1 MTNVTPRTTDAAASC
16 ALMMRSAYRALL
28 RLHPAPFRREF
39 AGEMLWIFD
48 EASASEG
55 VLTLFLDGLIS
66 LARQW
71 VVRSGSWKIG
81 VAILGAMLQVSLGGL
96 GWLVVQHPR
105 IAAATAREQFKGE
118 WIGEVETA
126 QGSRTLELELVPAGS
141 AWVGQVV
148 LNGEQRR
155 VRNVRVNPG
164 AIWFGLEGSTLWFEG
179 RRASLGGQVSGVVQG
194 VGTFHLV
201 RE

>member
-1 MTNVTPRTTDAAASC
+1 VMIRE
-16 ALMMRSAYRALL
+16 AYRALL

-55 VLTLFLDGLIS
+55 VCTLFLDGLIS
-66 LARQW
+66 LTRQW

-81 VAILGAMLQVSLGGL
+81 AAILGAMLQVSLGGL
-96 GWLVVQHPR
+96 GWLAVQHPR

-118 WIGEVETA
+118 WIGEVKTA
-126 QGSRTLELELVPAGS
+126 QGSRRLELQLVPAGT
-141 AWVGQVV
+141 AWVGRAV
-148 LNGEQRR
+148 LNRDERG
-155 VRNVRVNPG
+155 VRDVRVSAG
-164 AIWFGLEGSTLWFEG
+164 AIRFGLNVDGSTLWFEG
-179 RRASLGGQVSGVVQG
+179 RRASLGGQVSGVVRG

>member
-1 MTNVTPRTTDAAASC
+1 MIRE
-16 ALMMRSAYRALL
+16 AYRALL

-55 VLTLFLDGLIS
+55 VGALFFDGVIS

-96 GWLVVQHPR
+96 GWAVVQHPR

-118 WIGEVETA
+118 WIGEVKTA
-126 QGSRTLELELVPAGS
+126 QGSRTLELQLASAGT
-141 AWVGQVV
+141 AWVGKVV
-148 LNGEQRR
+148 LDGEER
-155 VRNVRVNPG
+155 VVRDVRVNSG
-164 AIWFGLEGSTLWFEG
+164 AIRFGLIVDGSTLWF
-179 RRASLGGQVSGVVQG
+179 
-194 VGTFHLV
+194 
-201 RE
+201 

>member
-1 MTNVTPRTTDAAASC
+1 
-16 ALMMRSAYRALL
+16 MRGVYQTLL

-39 AGEMLWIFD
+39 AGGMLWIFD

-55 VLTLFLDGLIS
+55 VCTLFFDALIS

-81 VAILGAMLQVSLGGL
+81 AAIVGAFLQLSLGGL
-96 GWLVVQHPR
+96 GWLAVQHPR
-105 IAAATAREQFKGE
+105 IAVATAREQFKGE
-118 WIGEVETA
+118 WVGEVKTA
-126 QGSRTLELELVPAGS
+126 GSSQRLELQLAPAGME
-141 AWVGQVV
+141 WIGKVV
-148 LNGEQRR
+148 LAGEEHAARDIR
-155 VRNVRVNPG
+155 VKTGVIR
-164 AIWFGLEGSTLWFEG
+164 FGLNVEGSTLWFEG

>member
-1 MTNVTPRTTDAAASC
+1 MIVRD
-16 ALMMRSAYRALL
+16 AYRALL

-55 VLTLFLDGLIS
+55 VCALFLDGLIS

-71 VVRSGSWKIG
+71 VLRSGSWKIG
-81 VAILGAMLQVSLGGL
+81 VAILGAMLRVSLGGL

-105 IAAATAREQFKGE
+105 IEAATAREQFKGG
-118 WIGEVETA
+118 WIGEVKA
-126 QGSRTLELELVPAGS
+126 GQGSHTLELHLVPVGS
-141 AWVGQVV
+141 VWLGKVV
-148 LNGEQRR
+148 LDGEERG
-155 VRNVRVNPG
+155 VHDVRVNVG
-164 AIWFGLEGSTLWFEG
+164 AIRFGLSVNGSTLRFEG
-179 RRASLGGQVSGVVQG
+179 KRASLGGQVSGVVQG